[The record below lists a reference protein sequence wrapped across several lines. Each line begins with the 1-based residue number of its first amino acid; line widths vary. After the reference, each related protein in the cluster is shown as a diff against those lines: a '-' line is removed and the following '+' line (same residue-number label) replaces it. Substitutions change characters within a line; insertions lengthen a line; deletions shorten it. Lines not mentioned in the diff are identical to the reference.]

1 MTKTSPATAKLASGS
16 ERECESTCPRVLN
29 GSFQVT
35 SISLLIAGELLSNCN
50 KTEVRSRPHNNVPE
64 TLDICIFLIF
74 TDLHRKNLRV
84 FVRSSQSF
92 VSLWFVLEFVS
103 VV

>member
-16 ERECESTCPRVLN
+16 ERECESMCPGVLN

-50 KTEVRSRPHNNVPE
+50 KTEVRSLPHNIVPAMYLCDSHIHCGDVIVMRCWNVAR
-64 TLDICIFLIF
+64 TF
-74 TDLHRKNLRV
+74 
-84 FVRSSQSF
+84 
-92 VSLWFVLEFVS
+92 
-103 VV
+103 